1 MLTPTGGTPNAP
13 HRRQVGR
20 RCRGHRRHRRPRGS
34 SRPGRPGCHPERR
47 RPGRHGFGHHLDL
60 PGPDL
65 GRLQRLDRRPA
76 YQHPRLYS
84 WDPTG
89 SATITPKTGAA
100 TIARPNGSSAGVT
113 ALNNNTSTT
122 VDFARSSRGPQTGD
136 TTDDLFVAFAKD
148 AVTWSAKNGGHAPA
162 NLTTAQLKGIYECT
176 VTNWSTVGGTAGTIK
191 PFLPQNGS
199 GTRTFFLKAIGGATP
214 VTPGACVTSGPQENT
229 GTTPALDDVDAIFP
243 YSVAHNISQVY
254 GGHGTPTDNPGN
266 LTLRNINGVAPVNAA
281 HTINAPFAASAYGR
295 VVYNVV
301 RAAAWN
307 TPGTYSTALKNVFSS
322 TGWICTHP
330 ATITNYGFL
339 ALPGAAC
346 GTTTT
351 I

>member
-1 MLTPTGGTPNAP
+1 MRHTAAKLVAAVAVTAATVALAAVPAQADPGVTPNAVDL
-13 HRRQVGR
+13 VGT
-20 RCRGHRRHRRPRGS
+20 GS
-34 SRPGRPGCHPERR
+34 DTTSTYLAQISADYNASIVG
-47 RPGRHGFGHHLDL
+47 
-60 PGPDL
+60 
-65 GRLQRLDRRPA
+65 QPA
-76 YQHPRLYS
+76 STPRLYS

>member
-1 MLTPTGGTPNAP
+1 MRHTAAKLVAAVAVTAATVALAAVPAQADPGVVPNAVDI
-13 HRRQVGR
+13 VGT
-20 RCRGHRRHRRPRGS
+20 GS
-34 SRPGRPGCHPERR
+34 DTTSTYLAKVSADYNASIAG
-47 RPGRHGFGHHLDL
+47 
-60 PGPDL
+60 
-65 GRLQRLDRRPA
+65 QPA
-76 YQHPRLYS
+76 STPRLYS

-148 AVTWSAKNGGHAPA
+148 AVTWSAKSAGHAPA

-176 VTNWSTVGGTAGTIK
+176 ITNWSTVGGTAGTIK

-199 GTRTFFLKAIGGATP
+199 GTRSFFLKAIGGATP
-214 VTPGACVTSGPQENT
+214 VTPGACVTSGPQENQ
-229 GTTPALDDVDAIFP
+229 GTDPVLNDVDAVVP
-243 YSVAHNISQVY
+243 YSVAHYISQVF
-254 GGHGTPTDNPGN
+254 GGHGTATDAPGS
-266 LTLRNINGVAPVNAA
+266 LTLRNVNGVAPLNASN
-281 HTINAPFAASAYGR
+281 TINGPFAASAYGR

-301 RAAAWN
+301 RASAWN
-307 TPGTYSTALKNVFSS
+307 TAGAYSTALKSVFSS

-339 ALPGAAC
+339 ALPSAAC